1 MSYMKTFTKG
11 LIKENPTLVMLLGLC
26 PSLAVTTLVQNGIGM
41 GLAATFV
48 LLGSNIVIS
57 LLKNVIPKEV
67 RLPSFIVIIAG
78 FVTIISFFM
87 QKYLPDLYQALGVF
101 LSLIVVNCIIL
112 ARAEVFASKNNIRAS
127 ICDALGMGLGFTLA
141 LVAISTVREILGLG
155 TWFGLPI
162 TKGLIEPMT
171 FFITPAGGF
180 FVFAIMVALV
190 ILLSKC
196 RLSKKEFG
204 CESCQG
210 GCEGC
215 AAGKQA

>member
-1 MSYMKTFTKG
+1 
-11 LIKENPTLVMLLGLC
+11 
-26 PSLAVTTLVQNGIGM
+26 
-41 GLAATFV
+41 
-48 LLGSNIVIS
+48 
-57 LLKNVIPKEV
+57 
-67 RLPSFIVIIAG
+67 
-78 FVTIISFFM
+78 
-87 QKYLPDLYQALGVF
+87 
-101 LSLIVVNCIIL
+101 
-112 ARAEVFASKNNIRAS
+112 
-127 ICDALGMGLGFTLA
+127 MGLGFTLA

-190 ILLSKC
+190 NLLSKC
-196 RLSKKEFG
+196 RLGKKEFG
-204 CESCQG
+204 CESCQS